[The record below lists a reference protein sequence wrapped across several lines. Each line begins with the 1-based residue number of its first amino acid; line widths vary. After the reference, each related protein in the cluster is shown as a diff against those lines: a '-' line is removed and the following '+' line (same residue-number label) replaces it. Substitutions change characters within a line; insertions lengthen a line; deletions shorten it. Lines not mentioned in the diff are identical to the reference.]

1 MNIRFEIEYRTIFGE
16 DLFLNILNRDG
27 SATPQA
33 MHTRDGIIWSVQ
45 LEVTTAMEYYY
56 TVTWEGREKRSEW
69 VLCPHSFDP
78 KEVSDP
84 TVDAVQRDAWMDAPE
99 NFRIAG
105 TLIPVFS
112 LRSRRS
118 FGVGD
123 FGDLRQMVDWVAMTG
138 QRILQILPIND
149 TTNSHT
155 WADSY
160 PYSCIS
166 VFALHPQYVELGA
179 LPALKDEAARSR
191 FDQLRQELNALPQL
205 DYERV
210 NAAKLE
216 YLHLLFQQE
225 GERMM
230 NTPAYRTFFE
240 ENRDWLIPYA
250 AFRAE
255 KDAAASPSS
264 TSPAASP
271 SPAAVPCAS
280 ALDPSAVSPSPA
292 AVPCA
297 SAQVSFHYFVQYIL
311 STQLAA
317 VHAYA
322 RTRGVLLKGDIPI
335 GVARDGCDVRQAPR
349 YFNLNGQAGAPPDDF
364 AVDGQ
369 NWGFPTYNWDEMLRD
384 GCAWWQRRFH
394 NMARYFDAYRIDHVL
409 GFFRIW
415 EIPVPM
421 RSGLW
426 GQFQPAL
433 ALTREEIHAW
443 GISEETRK
451 ATTAPIIRA
460 TPSPQPT
467 AQPTPQATQPSPQPT
482 AQSDSIAL
490 SANYLF
496 LRDHKNPELFHPRI
510 AAQKTEAY
518 QQLSNHEQRAF
529 DALYEDF
536 FYHRNNQ
543 FWYEEAMLKLPKL
556 VKATRMLCC
565 AEDLGMVPACVGWV
579 MDELG
584 ILSLEMESMPKEPWV
599 RFGHVERNPKRSVAT
614 ISSHDTPTLRMWWD
628 EDYERTQDYYTNILH
643 REGPAPHPL
652 PGALARDIIQRH
664 LDCPSML
671 CIISLQDWMAID
683 ELLRNRDASAE
694 RINIPAVAN
703 HYWRYRM
710 HVNIEDLRNDKAF
723 TERIREM
730 IVKGNR

>member
-1 MNIRFEIEYRTIFGE
+1 MNIRFDIEYRTIYGE
-16 DLFLNILNRDG
+16 DLFLNILGHDG
-27 SATPQA
+27 SASPHA
-33 MHTRDGIIWSVQ
+33 MHTRDGIIWSIELDVPQ
-45 LEVTTAMEYYY
+45 AIDYYY

-69 VLCPHSFDP
+69 MLCPHSFDP

-84 TVDAVQRDAWMDAPE
+84 TVPAVQRDAWMDAPD

-123 FGDLRQMVDWVAMTG
+123 FGDLRQMVDWVASTG

-166 VFALHPQYVELGA
+166 VFALHPQYVELSA
-179 LPALKDEAARSR
+179 LPPLHHEAGRKR
-191 FDQLRQELNALPQL
+191 FEMLRQELNALPQL

-216 YLHLLFQQE
+216 YLQLLYEQE
-225 GERMM
+225 GEKMLKSK
-230 NTPAYRTFFE
+230 AYHTFFE
-240 ENRDWLIPYA
+240 ESKEWLVPYA
-250 AFRAE
+250 EFCVKKR
-255 KDAAASPSS
+255 
-264 TSPAASP
+264 PATAP
-271 SPAAVPCAS
+271 I
-280 ALDPSAVSPSPA
+280 LNGG
-292 AVPCA
+292 
-297 SAQVSFHYFVQYIL
+297 VSFYYFVQFIL
-311 STQLAA
+311 ASQLAA
-317 VHAYA
+317 VHTYA

-335 GVARDGCDVRQAPR
+335 GVARDGCDVWQEPR

-364 AVDGQ
+364 ATDGQ

-384 GCAWWQRRFH
+384 GCAWWERRFR
-394 NMARYFDAYRIDHVL
+394 NMSRYFDAYRIDHVL

-421 RSGLW
+421 QSGLW

-433 ALTREEIHAW
+433 ALTRDEIHAY
-443 GISEETRK
+443 GLLESTLK
-451 ATTAPIIRA
+451 KHTAPII
-460 TPSPQPT
+460 SPH
-467 AQPTPQATQPSPQPT
+467 
-482 AQSDSIAL
+482 SDSPRGE
-490 SANYLF
+490 ANYLF

-510 AAQKTEAY
+510 AAHKTEAY
-518 QQLSNHEQRAF
+518 KNMSPQEKEAF
-529 DALYEDF
+529 NRLYEEF

-565 AEDLGMVPACVGWV
+565 AEDLGMVPECVKWV
-579 MDELG
+579 MDELD

-599 RFGHVERNPKRSVAT
+599 RFGQVERNPKRSVAT

-628 EDYERTQDYYTNILH
+628 ENEERTQDYYNNILGH
-643 REGPAPHPL
+643 EGPAPHPL
-652 PGALARDIIQRH
+652 SGALAAEIIQRH

-671 CIISLQDWMAID
+671 CIISLQDWLAID
-683 ELLRNRDASAE
+683 EILRNRDANAE
-694 RINIPAVAN
+694 RINVPADPH

-710 HVNIEDLRNDKAF
+710 HINIEDLRHDKAF
-723 TERIREM
+723 AERIREM
-730 IVKGNR
+730 VVKGNR

>member
-16 DLFLNILNRDG
+16 DLFMNILQHDG
-27 SATPQA
+27 SARPHA
-33 MHTRDGIIWSVQ
+33 MQTRDGIIWSIEIDVPR
-45 LEVTTAMEYYY
+45 AIEYYY
-56 TVTWEGREKRSEW
+56 TVTWKGSEKRSEW

-84 TVDAVQRDAWMDAPE
+84 TLPAVQRDAWMDAPE

-123 FGDLRQMVDWVAMTG
+123 FGDLRQMVEWVASTG

-166 VFALHPQYVELGA
+166 VFALHPQYVELNA
-179 LPALKDEAARSR
+179 LPPLHKEADRKR
-191 FDQLRQELNALPQL
+191 FEKLRQELNALPQL

-210 NAAKLE
+210 NTAKLD
-216 YLHLLFQQE
+216 YLCLLFEQE
-225 GERMM
+225 GQKMLDSDAFRV
-230 NTPAYRTFFE
+230 FFE
-240 ENRDWLIPYA
+240 ENRTWLEPYA
-250 AFRAE
+250 DFCVQRESRRSETDE
-255 KDAAASPSS
+255 K
-264 TSPAASP
+264 PA
-271 SPAAVPCAS
+271 
-280 ALDPSAVSPSPA
+280 LRTRE
-292 AVPCA
+292 
-297 SAQVSFHYFVQYIL
+297 FYFFVQHIL
-311 STQLAA
+311 ASQLSA
-317 VHAYA
+317 VHALA
-322 RTRGVLLKGDIPI
+322 RARGVLLKGDIPI
-335 GVARDGCDVRQAPR
+335 GVSRDGCDVWQEPR
-349 YFNLNGQAGAPPDDF
+349 YFNLNGQAGAPPDEF

-384 GCAWWQRRFH
+384 GCAWWERRFR

-421 RSGLW
+421 KSGLW

-433 ALTREEIHAW
+433 ALTREEIVGW
-443 GISEETRK
+443 GMSSATLK
-451 ATTAPIIRA
+451 QTTAPVVKA
-460 TPSPQPT
+460 SGEK
-467 AQPTPQATQPSPQPT
+467 
-482 AQSDSIAL
+482 DSTC
-490 SANYLF
+490 NYLF

-510 AAQKTEAY
+510 AAQKTPAY
-518 QQLSNHEQRAF
+518 QQLSRQEQEAF
-529 DALYEDF
+529 NRLYDDF

-543 FWYEEAMLKLPKL
+543 YWYEEAMLKLPKL

-565 AEDLGMVPACVGWV
+565 AEDLGMVPECVGWV
-579 MDELG
+579 MKELG
-584 ILSLEMESMPKEPWV
+584 MLSLEFESMPKEAWA
-599 RFGHVERNPKRSVAT
+599 RFGHVENNPRRSVAS

-628 EDYERTQDYYTNILH
+628 EDFERTQDYYNHILH
-643 REGPAPHPL
+643 REGNAPHPL

-671 CIISLQDWMAID
+671 CIISLQDWLAMD
-683 ELLRNRDASAE
+683 ELLRNRDAGSE
-694 RINIPAVAN
+694 RINIPAVSN

-710 HVNIEDLRNDKAF
+710 HINIEDLRNDKAF
-723 TERIREM
+723 SERIREM
-730 IVKGNR
+730 LVKGNR

>member
-16 DLFLNILNRDG
+16 DLFMNILSRNG
-27 SATPQA
+27 GVMTHALT
-33 MHTRDGIIWSVQ
+33 TRDGVIWSIE
-45 LEVTTAMEYYY
+45 LEVAKAIEYYY

-78 KEVSDP
+78 KEVADP
-84 TVDAVQRDAWMDAPE
+84 TLPAVQRDAWMDAPE
-99 NFRIAG
+99 DFRIAG
-105 TLIPVFS
+105 TLIPVFA

-123 FGDLRQMVDWVAMTG
+123 FGDLRQMVDWVASTG

-166 VFALHPQYVELGA
+166 VFALHPQYAELSA
-179 LPALKDEAARSR
+179 LPPLHREADRKR
-191 FDQLRQELNALPQL
+191 FEVIRQELNALPQL

-216 YLHLLFQQE
+216 YLGLLFEQE
-225 GERMM
+225 GEKMM
-230 NTPAYRTFFE
+230 NTEAYRDFFE
-240 ENRDWLIPYA
+240 DNKEWLVSYA
-250 AFRAE
+250 EFRVQKEGSVAGAIAPATE
-255 KDAAASPSS
+255 PS
-264 TSPAASP
+264 
-271 SPAAVPCAS
+271 
-280 ALDPSAVSPSPA
+280 
-292 AVPCA
+292 
-297 SAQVSFHYFVQYIL
+297 FYYFVQFIL
-311 STQLAA
+311 ASQLSA

-335 GVARDGCDVRQAPR
+335 GVARDGCDVWQEPR

-384 GCAWWQRRFH
+384 GCHWWERRFR

-421 RSGLW
+421 KSGLW

-433 ALTREEIHAW
+433 ALSREEILNY
-443 GISEETRK
+443 GILESTRK
-451 ATTAPIIRA
+451 KYTAPIVKRGNPD
-460 TPSPQPT
+460 PSCQEGE
-467 AQPTPQATQPSPQPT
+467 AGA
-482 AQSDSIAL
+482 D
-490 SANYLF
+490 YLF

-510 AAQKTEAY
+510 AAHKTEAY
-518 QQLSNHEQRAF
+518 KGLSPQEQDGFNR
-529 DALYEDF
+529 LYEDF

-556 VKATRMLCC
+556 VRATRMLCC
-565 AEDLGMVPACVGWV
+565 AEDLGMVPECVKWV

-584 ILSLEMESMPKEPWV
+584 ILSLEMESMPKEAWV

-628 EDYERTQDYYTNILH
+628 EDYERTQDYYNNILGH
-643 REGPAPHPL
+643 EGQAPHPL
-652 PGALARDIIQRH
+652 PGSLAREIIQRH

-683 ELLRNRDASAE
+683 EILRNRDAGSE
-694 RINIPAVAN
+694 RINIPAIPN

-730 IVKGNR
+730 VVQGRRL